1 MRYILIFLIFFSFS
15 LAGAETLQVPGWKHI
30 KTFSN
35 GMLFAHGSAPKTTM
49 TTWYEKKN
57 TVLIGK
63 EFKSKDYFEGLKF
76 VREKGL
82 ALGGLKGW
90 KLEKVLSETKNEKYI
105 ELVFRGKYLR
115 ASGEEVLLTEK
126 HTFSNREFWQW
137 QIVRDAGSK
146 DYTAEDVAVFKRLS
160 DEIIN

>member
-1 MRYILIFLIFFSFS
+1 MKYILIIFTLVSS
-15 LAGAETLQVPGWKHI
+15 LASAEIPQVPGWKHI

-35 GMLFAHGSAPKTTM
+35 GRLFAHESAPKTTL
-49 TTWYEKKN
+49 TTWHEKKN

-63 EFKSKDYFEGLKF
+63 EFKSKDYFDGLKF
-76 VREKGL
+76 VREKGM

-115 ASGEEVLLTEK
+115 ASGEEVSLTEK